1 MDVNTSEESRRGT
14 LDHCLALIDGYE
26 KEEMR
31 TRTWNTIHQRTPEEI
46 RRECDFYR
54 RRAYRTFKFLYSGDD
69 KDKKISEEENLQDLQ
84 DPINDR

>member
-1 MDVNTSEESRRGT
+1 LIQAGIDPDCMDVNTSEQSRRGT

-46 RRECDFYR
+46 KKECDSYR
-54 RRAYRTFKFLYSGDD
+54 RRAHNMRLSVSGRR
-69 KDKKISEEENLQDLQ
+69 SG
-84 DPINDR
+84 